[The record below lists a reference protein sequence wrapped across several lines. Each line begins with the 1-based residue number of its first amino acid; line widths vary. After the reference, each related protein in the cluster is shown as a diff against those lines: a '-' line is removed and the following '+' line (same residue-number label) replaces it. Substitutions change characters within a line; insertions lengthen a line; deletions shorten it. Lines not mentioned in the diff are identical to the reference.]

1 MCMIRLLTFLI
12 LGLVTSLQARSAE
25 LIAATP
31 EQQQAVFEE
40 LAAKTYHADK
50 ATDEEGNIIF
60 ACFNHHDRYKN
71 ENPDAPGLSDEDLQ
85 QLRYFPRLQ
94 GLTLQRQP
102 LTDAGFQVL
111 EAFPEMKVISFADL
125 ATHAKHKDGSLAGP
139 TFAMLKHLD
148 GMRQLEVLDLTHSFR
163 MPDEPDMLNE
173 MQGFPELKVLVVD
186 VGIADDAEEL
196 LPFVAKSPK
205 LERIKLHRTNL
216 SEADFQ
222 QLFESLPNLSFV
234 EIKPRGN
241 EPEKRWSYQS
251 LALIPK
257 HPNIEVLRLIHGDA
271 LPLPWENGL
280 QHLVDAGN
288 LEVLM
293 FPEPDKGEEDRGV
306 QEQDLEQLSAARPNL
321 QINPPRNEWPEK
333 PNPADYDWEIGPR

>member
-1 MCMIRLLTFLI
+1 MTRLFL
-12 LGLVTSLQARSAE
+12 TSLIVGLATSLCARTAE
-25 LIAATP
+25 RISATP
-31 EQQQAVFEE
+31 EEQQAVFEE
-40 LAAKTYHADK
+40 LAAKTYHSEK
-50 ATDEEGNIIF
+50 ATDDEGNIIF
-60 ACFNHHDRYKN
+60 VCFNHHDRYKK
-71 ENPDAPGLSDEDLQ
+71 ENPDAPGLHDQDLQ

-102 LTDAGFQVL
+102 LSDAGFQVL

-125 ATHAKHKDGSLAGP
+125 ATHPKHKDGSIPTP

-173 MQGFPELKVLVVD
+173 MQGFTKLKVLVVD

-196 LPFVAKSPK
+196 LPFVAKSPE
-205 LERIKLHRTNL
+205 LERLKLHRTNF
-216 SEADFQ
+216 SEADFE
-222 QLFESLPNLSFV
+222 QLFQSLPNLLFV

-241 EPEKRWSYQS
+241 EPGKRWSYQS

-257 HPNIEVLRLIHGDA
+257 HPNIEVLRLIHCDA

-280 QHLVDAGN
+280 EYLAGAES
-288 LEVLM
+288 LQVLM
-293 FPEPDKGEEDRGV
+293 FPEPEKGEEERGV
-306 QEQDLEQLSAARPNL
+306 KDEDLQRLQVARPDL
-321 QINPPRNEWPEK
+321 RINPPRDEWPEK
-333 PNPADYDWEIGPR
+333 PNPVDYDWEIGPR